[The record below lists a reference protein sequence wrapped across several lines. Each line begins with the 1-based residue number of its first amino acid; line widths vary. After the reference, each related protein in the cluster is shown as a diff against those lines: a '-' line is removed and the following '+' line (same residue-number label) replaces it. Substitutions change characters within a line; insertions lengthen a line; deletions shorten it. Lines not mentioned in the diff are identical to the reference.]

1 MGKRG
6 LYPQLSIKDSTKN
19 VRTMMNFLS
28 YCDGTL
34 TLLEIAE
41 KIDMPAW
48 DLYEIINTLKSE
60 KIIKVV

>member
-1 MGKRG
+1 M
-6 LYPQLSIKDSTKN
+6 STYKSLGGPPGGAIVTN
-19 VRTMMNFLS
+19 
-28 YCDGTL
+28 DA
-34 TLLEIAE
+34 EIAE